1 MDSRGI
7 QMTTFT
13 KEDRIAAQQD
23 LSQEQCY
30 LLAVKVIK
38 NQLIAWPENAD
49 SKLWNERVNSLL
61 SNLCIEFGFDGE
73 NE

>member
-1 MDSRGI
+1 
-7 QMTTFT
+7 MTTFT

>member
-1 MDSRGI
+1 
-7 QMTTFT
+7 MTTFT
-13 KEDRIAAQQD
+13 EEDRIAAQQD

-38 NQLIAWPENAD
+38 NQLIPWPASAD
-49 SKLWNERVNSLL
+49 SQLWNERVNSLL
-61 SNLCIEFGFDGE
+61 SNLCIEFGYDGE